1 MIRLF
6 TLFVRAVRAWW
17 GEFLFLLVLNFVWLL
32 AQLTV
37 VLGPPATLGLYVVAK
52 KVLDR
57 DLVGFEDFWLAF
69 RQGFGRA
76 WLWGGVQLVVYGILG
91 FNLFVYSNRSGIG
104 FLTLRYT
111 WILLLSAWFVLN
123 LYYWPLNLAQSD
135 RRFSTTLSNAVKM
148 AVLNPGFTLLYLL
161 IALLFIAGSI
171 ISALLLGAVL
181 GIWLALW
188 GTLVVQDRLDQ
199 HVSSQ

>member
-1 MIRLF
+1 MIRIF
-6 TLFVRAVRAWW
+6 TLFGRAVRAWW

-57 DLVGFEDFWLAF
+57 DLVGFEDFWPAF

-76 WLWGGVQLVVYGILG
+76 WLWGGAQLVVYGILG
-91 FNLFVYSNRSGIG
+91 FNLFVYGNRPGTG

-111 WILLLSAWFVLN
+111 WILLLLVWFVLN

-135 RRFSTTLSNAVKM
+135 RRFSTTLSNAAKM

-161 IALLFIAGSI
+161 VALLFIAGSI

-181 GIWLALW
+181 GVWLALW
-188 GTLVVQDRLDQ
+188 GTLVVQDRLEQ
-199 HVSSQ
+199 HT

>member
-1 MIRLF
+1 MIRLC
-6 TLFVRAVRAWW
+6 TLFGRAVRAWW

-57 DLVGFEDFWLAF
+57 DLVGFEDFWQAF

-76 WLWGGVQLVVYGILG
+76 WLWGGMQLVVYGVLG
-91 FNLFVYSNRSGIG
+91 FNLFIYGDRAGVS
-104 FLTLRYT
+104 FMALRYA

-123 LYYWPLNLAQSD
+123 IYYWPLNLAQSD
-135 RRFSTTLSNAVKM
+135 RRFSTTLSNAAKM
-148 AVLNPGFTLLYLL
+148 ALLNPGLTIIYALL
-161 IALLFIAGSI
+161 ALLFIAGSVM
-171 ISALLLGAVL
+171 SGVLLGAVL
-181 GIWLALW
+181 GVWLALW